1 MQNGIISEPRL
12 SVNARAARLLDAM
25 LADSASFGV
34 TVRRGALGQLL
45 VDAGVSARGGIET
58 GLRICEICM
67 GGLGKAV
74 LSPWPGASPWKWALQ
89 VSSSHPVTACLASQY
104 AGWNLSHGEGEGAY
118 NVLGSGPGRAI
129 ARKEKLFEELSYRDD
144 DAGRAIFVLEAPAPP
159 PDGLVQQIADDCRL
173 APKDLAFIY
182 APTES
187 LAGTTQ
193 VVGRVLEVA
202 MHKAHALH
210 FPLDRIVEGFGSAP
224 LPPAGG
230 DFMTAMGR
238 TNDAIIYGGHV
249 QLFVL
254 GSEADAADL
263 ASRLPSAASRD
274 YGRAFKD
281 VFAAVNYDFYAID
294 PALFSPAAVTVTAL
308 ETGKSFHGGRI
319 DEALVNASFA

>member
-1 MQNGIISEPRL
+1 MQNGIIREPGL

-25 LADSASFGV
+25 VADSASFGV
-34 TVRRGALGQLL
+34 TAQRGLLGQLL

-58 GLRICEICM
+58 GLRIGEICM

-74 LSPWPGASPWKWALQ
+74 LAPWPGASAWKWALQ
-89 VSSSHPVTACLASQY
+89 VSSSHPVIACLASQY
-104 AGWNLSHGEGEGAY
+104 AGWNLSHGEGESAY

-144 DAGRAIFVLEAPAPP
+144 SGRAIFVLEAPAPP
-159 PDGLVQQIADDCRL
+159 PDDLVQRIADDCKL

-187 LAGTTQ
+187 LAGTVQ
-193 VVGRVLEVA
+193 VVCRVLEVA
-202 MHKAHALH
+202 MHKAHELH
-210 FPLDRIVEGFGSAP
+210 FPLERIVEGCGSAP

-254 GSEADAADL
+254 GAEADAADL

-274 YGRAFKD
+274 YGRGFKD

-294 PALFSPAAVTVTAL
+294 PALFSPASVTVTAL
-308 ETGKSFHGGRI
+308 ETGKSFHAGRI
-319 DEALVNASFA
+319 NEALVDASFA